1 MMLLRRL
8 SQIVVFLWI
17 FSIPTSIAYHYDK
30 QAGFVHGVLVDY
42 RIPTLS
48 LSFVLLCLACVLC
61 LLSKHIPKKTL
72 IVALIFTFL
81 FQSLLALYQFR
92 FQHSLTGYIPFGEVD
107 FSSTQ
112 IAKGVFFNGS
122 LYKLPYGTTVH
133 PNILAGFCVITFLLL
148 IIQKIL
154 PIDRRYSA
162 LFFLIA
168 SFICFLTQ
176 SLSATIA
183 LLLGYAVFVFLQKKK
198 HTTRLVR
205 AGILVVPLLSFVFFR
220 LPAIA
225 GSQNTSL
232 SRRSQLQDIATKMIV
247 SHPVTG
253 IGWNNFTLLQ
263 QSYGYVPST
272 VRFLQPVHNAFLLL
286 ITELGMIG
294 WLICGVIIVS
304 IWKMHQTFL
313 PLAVSLIFIS
323 SFDHYFVTLTTGRMI
338 LILCILLYIFKRRN
352 QGGEV

>member
-183 LLLGYAVFVFLQKKK
+183 LLLGYVVFMVLQKKK
-198 HTTRLVR
+198 R
-205 AGILVVPLLSFVFFR
+205 ADHLIRVGILVVPLLSFLFFR
-220 LPAIA
+220 LSPIA

-232 SRRSQLQDIATKMIV
+232 SRRAQLQDIATQMIA
-247 SHPVTG
+247 SHPSTG

-263 QSYGYVPST
+263 ESYGYIPST
-272 VRFLQPVHNAFLLL
+272 TRFLQPVHNAFLLL
-286 ITELGMIG
+286 ITELGIAG
-294 WLICGVIIVS
+294 WLLCAAIVGL
-304 IWKMHQTFL
+304 IWKIHPSLL
-313 PLAVSLIFIS
+313 PIAASLVFIS
-323 SFDHYFVTLTTGRMI
+323 SFDHYVLTLTTGRM
-338 LILCILLYIFKRRN
+338 LLVLCILLYTSKRRN
-352 QGGEV
+352 QRGEV